1 MRILNRFI
9 DKRFAISAARV
20 SRFACY
26 LVMLFMVLGLLLS
39 LAGRQRF
46 RLQTYEGSFETA
58 LCAQQDPSA
67 GLNGPVVNMADSVVI
82 RSNAE
87 NRVDLISQVALS
99 SCMPARCSRCL
110 PPSGSSAA
118 CLPTSATEKS
128 SRNKTPSSCSYTVC
142 CNSLPPFFLPFSSSA
157 SVPLQTSFPTARCSF
172 PPVPGCPP
180 DFSTAFPFSS
190 PPTSFTTAYICR
202 TRWTTRYDCDTAGPR
217 PGGQENA
224 AE

>member
-26 LVMLFMVLGLLLS
+26 LLMLFMVFGLLLS

-67 GLNGPVVNMADSVVI
+67 GLNGPVVNTADSVVI

-87 NRVDLISQVALS
+87 NRVDFISQVALFLLYACEVLPLLAAVWFLS
-99 SCMPARCSRCL
+99 RVFANVSHGEIFTEQNALFLLLYGLLQFFAAVFSPLLKLGICSLANLFSDSQMFISTGSRMPAGL
-110 PPSGSSAA
+110 
-118 CLPTSATEKS
+118 L
-128 SRNKTPSSCSYTVC
+128 
-142 CNSLPPFFLPFSSSA
+142 NSIPFFVA
-157 SVPLQTSFPTARCSF
+157 
-172 PPVPGCPP
+172 
-180 DFSTAFPFSS
+180 
-190 PPTSFTTAYICR
+190 AYIIHYGIHLQDEVDH
-202 TRWTTRYDCDTAGPR
+202 TL
-217 PGGQENA
+217 
-224 AE
+224 